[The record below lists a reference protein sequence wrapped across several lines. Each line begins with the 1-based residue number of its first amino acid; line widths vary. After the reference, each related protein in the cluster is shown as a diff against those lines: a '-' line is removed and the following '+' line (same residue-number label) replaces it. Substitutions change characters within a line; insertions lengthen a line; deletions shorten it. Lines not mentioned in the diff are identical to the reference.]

1 MEKPPRPQLDRAAW
15 VQAALDTLADEG
27 VTGIRVEVLAKRLHV
42 TKGSFYWHFK
52 DRQDLLAGVLDVWK
66 EGRIRD
72 IIKQTRP
79 EPGKEQ
85 AQLFHV
91 IDVYSASRNKKG
103 ILIEL
108 AMREWARRDSL
119 AAATVE
125 EVDAWRLRCAREL
138 FLAIGLPLHEAST
151 RSMLLYAYVFGVSMM
166 NCEKFDG
173 DIARMKADILE
184 LTAKHKRTTY
194 DRIRYWVSV
203 KGETALKA
211 EFYSLSNRLLKVCK
225 YENFQTMEGRPRPT
239 RLVMEDALK
248 AGNVSVLEYNSMK
261 LRDLPDKIFTK
272 DYLKKL
278 D

>member
-91 IDVYSASRNKKG
+91 IDVDSASRNKKG

-173 DIARMKADILE
+173 DIARMKSDILN
-184 LTAKHKRTTY
+184 LIAIPAAT
-194 DRIRYWVSV
+194 
-203 KGETALKA
+203 
-211 EFYSLSNRLLKVCK
+211 
-225 YENFQTMEGRPRPT
+225 PR
-239 RLVMEDALK
+239 
-248 AGNVSVLEYNSMK
+248 
-261 LRDLPDKIFTK
+261 
-272 DYLKKL
+272 
-278 D
+278 

>member
-1 MEKPPRPQLDRAAW
+1 MRMEKPARPQLDRAAW
-15 VQAALDTLADEG
+15 TQAALDTLADEG

-52 DRQDLLAGVLDVWK
+52 DRQDLLAGVLETWK
-66 EGRIRD
+66 DGRIRD

-79 EPGKEQ
+79 EPGKEE
-85 AQLFHV
+85 AQIFHV

-108 AMREWARRDSL
+108 AMREWARRDAQ

-173 DIARMKADILE
+173 DIARMKSDILN
-184 LTAKHKRTTY
+184 LIAIPAAT
-194 DRIRYWVSV
+194 
-203 KGETALKA
+203 
-211 EFYSLSNRLLKVCK
+211 
-225 YENFQTMEGRPRPT
+225 PR
-239 RLVMEDALK
+239 
-248 AGNVSVLEYNSMK
+248 
-261 LRDLPDKIFTK
+261 
-272 DYLKKL
+272 
-278 D
+278 

>member
-1 MEKPPRPQLDRAAW
+1 MEKTPRHQLDRAAW
-15 VQAALDTLADEG
+15 IQAALDTLADEG

-52 DRQDLLAGVLDVWK
+52 DRQDLLAGVLDTWK
-66 EGRIRD
+66 DGRIRD

-79 EPGKEQ
+79 EPGKEE
-85 AQLFHV
+85 AQIFHV

-108 AMREWARRDSL
+108 AMREWARRDAQ

-173 DIARMKADILE
+173 DIARMKSDIL
-184 LTAKHKRTTY
+184 
-194 DRIRYWVSV
+194 
-203 KGETALKA
+203 
-211 EFYSLSNRLLKVCK
+211 
-225 YENFQTMEGRPRPT
+225 
-239 RLVMEDALK
+239 
-248 AGNVSVLEYNSMK
+248 K
-261 LRDLPDKIFTK
+261 LIAIPAVIPA
-272 DYLKKL
+272 
-278 D
+278 

>member
-27 VTGIRVEVLAKRLHV
+27 VTGIRVEMLAKRLHV

-184 LTAKHKRTTY
+184 L
-194 DRIRYWVSV
+194 I
-203 KGETALKA
+203 ALPA
-211 EFYSLSNRLLKVCK
+211 RS
-225 YENFQTMEGRPRPT
+225 
-239 RLVMEDALK
+239 A
-248 AGNVSVLEYNSMK
+248 A
-261 LRDLPDKIFTK
+261 
-272 DYLKKL
+272 
-278 D
+278 

>member
-15 VQAALDTLADEG
+15 TQAALDTLADEG

-52 DRQDLLAGVLDVWK
+52 DRQDLLAGVLETWK
-66 EGRIRD
+66 DGRIRD

-79 EPGKEQ
+79 EPGKVE
-85 AQLFHV
+85 AQIFHV

-108 AMREWARRDSL
+108 AMREWARRDAQ

-173 DIARMKADILE
+173 DIARMKSDIL
-184 LTAKHKRTTY
+184 
-194 DRIRYWVSV
+194 
-203 KGETALKA
+203 
-211 EFYSLSNRLLKVCK
+211 
-225 YENFQTMEGRPRPT
+225 
-239 RLVMEDALK
+239 
-248 AGNVSVLEYNSMK
+248 K
-261 LRDLPDKIFTK
+261 LIAIPAAIPA
-272 DYLKKL
+272 
-278 D
+278 

>member
-1 MEKPPRPQLDRAAW
+1 MVLEASILLRMEKTPRHQLDRAAW
-15 VQAALDTLADEG
+15 IQAALDTLADEG

-52 DRQDLLAGVLDVWK
+52 DRQDLLAGVLDTWK
-66 EGRIRD
+66 DGRIRD

-79 EPGKEQ
+79 EPGKEE
-85 AQLFHV
+85 AQIFHV

-108 AMREWARRDSL
+108 AMREWARRDAQ

-138 FLAIGLPLHEAST
+138 FLAIGQPLHEAST

-173 DIARMKADILE
+173 DIARMKSDIL
-184 LTAKHKRTTY
+184 
-194 DRIRYWVSV
+194 
-203 KGETALKA
+203 
-211 EFYSLSNRLLKVCK
+211 
-225 YENFQTMEGRPRPT
+225 
-239 RLVMEDALK
+239 
-248 AGNVSVLEYNSMK
+248 K
-261 LRDLPDKIFTK
+261 LIAIPAATPA
-272 DYLKKL
+272 
-278 D
+278 

>member
-1 MEKPPRPQLDRAAW
+1 MVPEASILPRMEKTPRPQLDRAAW
-15 VQAALDTLADEG
+15 TQAALDTLADEG

-52 DRQDLLAGVLDVWK
+52 DRQDLLAGVLETWK
-66 EGRIRD
+66 DGRIRD

-79 EPGKEQ
+79 EPGKEE
-85 AQLFHV
+85 AQIFHV
-91 IDVYSASRNKKG
+91 IDIYSASRNKKG

-108 AMREWARRDSL
+108 AMREWARRDAQ

-173 DIARMKADILE
+173 DIARMKSDILN
-184 LTAKHKRTTY
+184 LIAIPAAT
-194 DRIRYWVSV
+194 
-203 KGETALKA
+203 
-211 EFYSLSNRLLKVCK
+211 
-225 YENFQTMEGRPRPT
+225 PR
-239 RLVMEDALK
+239 
-248 AGNVSVLEYNSMK
+248 
-261 LRDLPDKIFTK
+261 
-272 DYLKKL
+272 
-278 D
+278 

>member
-1 MEKPPRPQLDRAAW
+1 MVLEASILLRMEKTPRHQLDRAAW
-15 VQAALDTLADEG
+15 IQAALDTLADEG

-52 DRQDLLAGVLDVWK
+52 DRQDLLAGVLDTWK
-66 EGRIRD
+66 DGRIRD

-79 EPGKEQ
+79 EPGKEE
-85 AQLFHV
+85 AQIFHV

-108 AMREWARRDSL
+108 AMREWARRDAQ

-173 DIARMKADILE
+173 DIARMKSDIL
-184 LTAKHKRTTY
+184 
-194 DRIRYWVSV
+194 
-203 KGETALKA
+203 
-211 EFYSLSNRLLKVCK
+211 
-225 YENFQTMEGRPRPT
+225 
-239 RLVMEDALK
+239 
-248 AGNVSVLEYNSMK
+248 K
-261 LRDLPDKIFTK
+261 LIAIPAATPA
-272 DYLKKL
+272 
-278 D
+278 

>member
-1 MEKPPRPQLDRAAW
+1 MRMEKPARPQLDRAAW
-15 VQAALDTLADEG
+15 TQAALDTLADEG

-52 DRQDLLAGVLDVWK
+52 DRQDLLAGVLETWK
-66 EGRIRD
+66 DGRIRD

-79 EPGKEQ
+79 EPGKEE
-85 AQLFHV
+85 AQIFHV

-108 AMREWARRDSL
+108 AMREWARRDAQ

-173 DIARMKADILE
+173 DIARMKSDIL
-184 LTAKHKRTTY
+184 
-194 DRIRYWVSV
+194 
-203 KGETALKA
+203 
-211 EFYSLSNRLLKVCK
+211 
-225 YENFQTMEGRPRPT
+225 
-239 RLVMEDALK
+239 
-248 AGNVSVLEYNSMK
+248 K
-261 LRDLPDKIFTK
+261 LIAIPAVIPA
-272 DYLKKL
+272 
-278 D
+278 

>member
-1 MEKPPRPQLDRAAW
+1 MEKLPRPQLDRAAW
-15 VQAALDTLADEG
+15 TQAALDTLADEG

-52 DRQDLLAGVLDVWK
+52 DRQDLLAGVLETWK
-66 EGRIRD
+66 DGRIRD

-79 EPGKEQ
+79 EPGKEE
-85 AQLFHV
+85 AQIFHV

-108 AMREWARRDSL
+108 AMREWARRDAQ

-173 DIARMKADILE
+173 DIARMKSDILN
-184 LTAKHKRTTY
+184 LIAIPAAT
-194 DRIRYWVSV
+194 
-203 KGETALKA
+203 
-211 EFYSLSNRLLKVCK
+211 
-225 YENFQTMEGRPRPT
+225 PR
-239 RLVMEDALK
+239 
-248 AGNVSVLEYNSMK
+248 
-261 LRDLPDKIFTK
+261 
-272 DYLKKL
+272 
-278 D
+278 

>member
-1 MEKPPRPQLDRAAW
+1 MEKTPRPQLDRAAW
-15 VQAALDTLADEG
+15 IQAALDTLADEG

-52 DRQDLLAGVLDVWK
+52 DRQDLLAGVLDTWK
-66 EGRIRD
+66 DGRIRD

-79 EPGKEQ
+79 EPGKEE
-85 AQLFHV
+85 AQIFHV

-108 AMREWARRDSL
+108 AMREWARRDAQ

-138 FLAIGLPLHEAST
+138 FLAIGQPLHEAST

-173 DIARMKADILE
+173 DIARMKSDIL
-184 LTAKHKRTTY
+184 
-194 DRIRYWVSV
+194 
-203 KGETALKA
+203 
-211 EFYSLSNRLLKVCK
+211 
-225 YENFQTMEGRPRPT
+225 
-239 RLVMEDALK
+239 
-248 AGNVSVLEYNSMK
+248 K
-261 LRDLPDKIFTK
+261 LIAIPAATPA
-272 DYLKKL
+272 
-278 D
+278 

>member
-1 MEKPPRPQLDRAAW
+1 MEKLPRPQLDRAAW

-27 VTGIRVEVLAKRLHV
+27 VTGLRVEVLAKRLHV

-184 LTAKHKRTTY
+184 L
-194 DRIRYWVSV
+194 I
-203 KGETALKA
+203 ALPA
-211 EFYSLSNRLLKVCK
+211 RS
-225 YENFQTMEGRPRPT
+225 
-239 RLVMEDALK
+239 A
-248 AGNVSVLEYNSMK
+248 A
-261 LRDLPDKIFTK
+261 
-272 DYLKKL
+272 
-278 D
+278 

>member
-1 MEKPPRPQLDRAAW
+1 MVAESSILRRMENIAKKPRTQLDRSAW
-15 VQAALDTLADEG
+15 VAGATEVLAEEG
-27 VTGIRVEVLAKRLHV
+27 IAGLRVEVLAKRLKV
-42 TKGSFYWHFK
+42 TKGSFYWHFT
-52 DRQDLLAGVLDVWK
+52 DRRDLLMAVLAHWK

-173 DIARMKADILE
+173 DIARMKSDILK
-184 LTAKHKRTTY
+184 LIAIPAAT
-194 DRIRYWVSV
+194 
-203 KGETALKA
+203 
-211 EFYSLSNRLLKVCK
+211 
-225 YENFQTMEGRPRPT
+225 PR
-239 RLVMEDALK
+239 
-248 AGNVSVLEYNSMK
+248 
-261 LRDLPDKIFTK
+261 
-272 DYLKKL
+272 
-278 D
+278 

>member
-1 MEKPPRPQLDRAAW
+1 MRMEKPARPQLDRAAW
-15 VQAALDTLADEG
+15 TQAALDTLADEG

-52 DRQDLLAGVLDVWK
+52 DRQDLLAGVLETWQD
-66 EGRIRD
+66 GRIRD

-79 EPGKEQ
+79 EPGKEE
-85 AQLFHV
+85 AQIFHV

-184 LTAKHKRTTY
+184 L
-194 DRIRYWVSV
+194 I
-203 KGETALKA
+203 ALPA
-211 EFYSLSNRLLKVCK
+211 RS
-225 YENFQTMEGRPRPT
+225 
-239 RLVMEDALK
+239 A
-248 AGNVSVLEYNSMK
+248 A
-261 LRDLPDKIFTK
+261 
-272 DYLKKL
+272 
-278 D
+278 

>member
-1 MEKPPRPQLDRAAW
+1 MRMEKPARPQLDRAAW
-15 VQAALDTLADEG
+15 TQAALDTLADEG

-52 DRQDLLAGVLDVWK
+52 DRQDLLAGVLETWK
-66 EGRIRD
+66 DGRIRD

-79 EPGKEQ
+79 EPGKVE
-85 AQLFHV
+85 AQIFHV

-108 AMREWARRDSL
+108 AMREWARRDAQ

-173 DIARMKADILE
+173 DIARMKSDIL
-184 LTAKHKRTTY
+184 
-194 DRIRYWVSV
+194 
-203 KGETALKA
+203 
-211 EFYSLSNRLLKVCK
+211 
-225 YENFQTMEGRPRPT
+225 
-239 RLVMEDALK
+239 
-248 AGNVSVLEYNSMK
+248 K
-261 LRDLPDKIFTK
+261 LIAIPAVIPA
-272 DYLKKL
+272 
-278 D
+278 

>member
-1 MEKPPRPQLDRAAW
+1 MEKTPRHQLDRAAW
-15 VQAALDTLADEG
+15 IQAALDTLADEG

-52 DRQDLLAGVLDVWK
+52 DRQDLLAGVLETWK
-66 EGRIRD
+66 DGRIRD

-79 EPGKEQ
+79 EPGKEE
-85 AQLFHV
+85 AQIFHV

-184 LTAKHKRTTY
+184 L
-194 DRIRYWVSV
+194 I
-203 KGETALKA
+203 ALPA
-211 EFYSLSNRLLKVCK
+211 RS
-225 YENFQTMEGRPRPT
+225 
-239 RLVMEDALK
+239 A
-248 AGNVSVLEYNSMK
+248 A
-261 LRDLPDKIFTK
+261 
-272 DYLKKL
+272 
-278 D
+278 

>member
-1 MEKPPRPQLDRAAW
+1 M
-15 VQAALDTLADEG
+15 
-27 VTGIRVEVLAKRLHV
+27 
-42 TKGSFYWHFK
+42 
-52 DRQDLLAGVLDVWK
+52 LDVWK

-184 LTAKHKRTTY
+184 L
-194 DRIRYWVSV
+194 I
-203 KGETALKA
+203 ALPA
-211 EFYSLSNRLLKVCK
+211 RS
-225 YENFQTMEGRPRPT
+225 
-239 RLVMEDALK
+239 A
-248 AGNVSVLEYNSMK
+248 A
-261 LRDLPDKIFTK
+261 
-272 DYLKKL
+272 
-278 D
+278 